1 MNKEASSLVV
11 NMVKPD
17 SNEVTI
23 VKPETTDSKQVSTE
37 LEDQPKSSQA
47 LTEVAEPY
55 GLTRDYRIEK
65 VSH

>member
-1 MNKEASSLVV
+1 MAKDDEVNKEASSLVV

-23 VKPETTDSKQVSTE
+23 VKPETSDSKQVSTE

-47 LTEVAEPY
+47 PTEVAEPM
-55 GLTRDYRIEK
+55 
-65 VSH
+65 V